1 MPADRVDALT
11 EHLYEAALGDLPW
24 ETALESLARLLD
36 ANSAAITVD
45 QKGGGGWGVSF
56 GAADRSFHEAY
67 FTHYGAINPLAA
79 RVLTAPEGSVL
90 TEHMAMRR
98 ADYERSEFY
107 SDWARPQGFQYIVHV
122 RVENRDD
129 ALTGVGLTRS
139 TRTGNFEQGDID
151 LLQRL
156 APHLRRSV
164 RTYLRLAEI
173 RTTGFA
179 MGEALDRMQ
188 RGAIGLDVSG
198 RVIFANQ
205 AARLLLKS
213 DDTLRVVGDLLVAV
227 RADWTAT
234 LRRMVEA
241 AICGRATGPMLL
253 PRVNGRSALLLEIL
267 PVARLVASRGLNSR
281 PAALLVLTD
290 PDSGHQPGVASLRRI
305 YGLTAKEAEVAI
317 HAATGEELAAIAAV
331 LGVARSTVQ
340 SHLKRIYDKTDTHR
354 QAELAWL
361 VARLSG

>member
-1 MPADRVDALT
+1 MSADRIELLLEQLYDA
-11 EHLYEAALGDLPW
+11 AFGDLPW
-24 ETALESLARLLD
+24 EIVLESLARQLD

-45 QKGGGGWGVSF
+45 RKGGGGWGVSV
-56 GAADRSFHEAY
+56 GAADRSFHESY

-98 ADYERSEFY
+98 ADYERSEFF
-107 SDWARPQGFQYIVHV
+107 SDWARPQGFQYVVHV

-129 ALTGVGLTRS
+129 ALTGVGFTRS
-139 TRTGNFEQGDID
+139 ARTGDFEREDVD
-151 LLQRL
+151 FLQHL
-156 APHLRRSV
+156 APHFRRSV
-164 RTYLRLAEI
+164 RTYLRLAQA
-173 RTTGFA
+173 RTAGLA

-188 RGAIGLDVSG
+188 RGTIGLDISG

-205 AARLLLKS
+205 AAWLLLKS
-213 DDTLRVVGDLLVAV
+213 DDTLRIVGDLLVTV

-234 LRRMVEA
+234 LRYLVEA
-241 AICGRATGPMLL
+241 VIHGRAMGPMLL
-253 PRVNGRSALLLEIL
+253 PRADGRSALLLEIL
-267 PVARLVASRGLNSR
+267 PVAKPVASHGLNSR
-281 PAALLVLTD
+281 PVALLILTD
-290 PDSGHQPGVASLRRI
+290 PDSGHQPNVASLRRL
-305 YGLTAKEAEVAI
+305 YGLTAREAEVAI
-317 HAATGEELAAIAAV
+317 HAATGEELGVIAAA

-340 SHLKRIYDKTDTHR
+340 SHLKQVYDKTDTHR

>member
-1 MPADRVDALT
+1 MPADRIDALT
-11 EHLYEAALGDLPW
+11 EHLYDAALGEFPWEAAL
-24 ETALESLARLLD
+24 EALARLLD

-98 ADYERSEFY
+98 ADYERSEFFT
-107 SDWARPQGFQYIVHV
+107 DWARPQGFQHIVHV

-139 TRTGNFEQGDID
+139 TRTGDFEPEDID

-164 RTYLRLAEI
+164 RTYLHLAEL
-173 RTTGFA
+173 RTTELA

-188 RGAIGLDVSG
+188 RGAIGLDGSG
-198 RVIFANQ
+198 RVVFANQ
-205 AARLLLKS
+205 AARLLLRS
-213 DDTLRVVGDLLVAV
+213 DGLLRIVGDLLVAV

-234 LRRMVEA
+234 VRHMVEA
-241 AICGRATGPMLL
+241 AISGRATGPMLL
-253 PRVNGRSALLLEIL
+253 PRADGRSALLLEVL
-267 PVARLVASRGLNSR
+267 PVAGSVALRGLDSR
-281 PAALLVLTD
+281 SMALLLLTD
-290 PDSGHQPGVASLRRI
+290 PDSGHQPGVAALRRL

-317 HAATGEELAAIAAV
+317 HAATGEESAAIAAA
-331 LGVARSTVQ
+331 LGVARSTVH